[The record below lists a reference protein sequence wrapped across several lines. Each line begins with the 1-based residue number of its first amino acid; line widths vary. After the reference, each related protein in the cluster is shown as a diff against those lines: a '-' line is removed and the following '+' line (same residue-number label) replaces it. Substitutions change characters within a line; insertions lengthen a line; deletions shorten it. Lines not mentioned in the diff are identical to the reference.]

1 MSSFAGALGSK
12 RKNDLIEI
20 ADALGITDTE
30 ARVVDLVKNIQ
41 ATLDEKE
48 DQLAKDPRFR
58 GLYYKKR
65 ASGTHPP
72 DSDSDSPS
80 FSPAGASADVKA
92 VVSSTVKSGRK
103 SLSKAADRLQNV
115 VDAANLPL
123 PESPIALSKVADVVE
138 SAVET
143 AAGAVDT
150 VSQALV
156 PSSQDQRV
164 IATRFHEVS
173 SSLIKYTKDG
183 QVRVD
188 HVVRHLRDLL
198 STPQKLVTASLALE
212 LVFLLTHVIQFY
224 DHTYY
229 FPPAPGESGTIA
241 SLLHILFF
249 WLPSAILK
257 FRLPELRAFRAG
269 DVWSAVAWW
278 FFSTVIPPYALS
290 TIVPFVPQKGVA
302 RHAGAHTRYQSSH
315 PPTPTADPLS
325 FTLIRLALL
334 ILPLTSAAPSSLVDA
349 LEISGNLQA
358 RALGAG
364 LTAALV
370 LSERIA
376 HL

>member
-1 MSSFAGALGSK
+1 MSSFAGALSNK

-20 ADALGITDTE
+20 ADALGLTDTE

-80 FSPAGASADVKA
+80 FSAAGASADVKA
-92 VVSSTVKSGRK
+92 VVNSTVKSGRK

-115 VDAANLPL
+115 VDAANVPL
-123 PESPIALSKVADVVE
+123 PESPVALSKVTDAVENAVE
-138 SAVET
+138 S
-143 AAGAVDT
+143 AVDT

-156 PSSQDQRV
+156 PSNQDRRV
-164 IATRFHEVS
+164 IATRFNEIS

-198 STPQKLVTASLALE
+198 STPQKLVTTSLSLE
-212 LVFLLTHVIQFY
+212 LAFLLIHVVQFY

-229 FPPAPGESGTIA
+229 FPPPPGESGTIA

-249 WLPSAILK
+249 WLPSAVFK
-257 FRLPELRAFRAG
+257 FRLPEFAAFRAG

-290 TIVPFVPQKGVA
+290 TIVSFVPQKGVA
-302 RHAGAHTRYQSSH
+302 RHAGAHTRYQTSH

-334 ILPLTSAAPSSLVDA
+334 ILPLTSAAPSSMVDA
-349 LEISGNLQA
+349 LEISGNLQG

-370 LSERIA
+370 LAERIA